1 MEDMPQFDEVL
12 HGSKWFVGQR
22 YGFFING
29 GLVSSKNCIIFARK
43 FRRTMQNVLYPLKFK
58 PVFKDKIWGGRKIKE
73 QLGMDY
79 GSLPNCG
86 ELWLLSGL
94 WDEQSEVANGDFEGD
109 EINDLVETFM
119 GDLVGDSVFDEY
131 GEQFPL
137 LLKIIDANDWLSV
150 QVHPDDELAEKR
162 GLGNGKTEMWY
173 VMQADE
179 DAELVMGF
187 NREMTRMDYVEA
199 LETNTLQEVLNHE
212 SAEAGDVFFIPAGR
226 VHALGPGIM
235 VAEIQQTSDTTYR
248 IYDWDRI
255 NEAGMSREL
264 HIPQSVEAID
274 GAMPDDYKTHVPNV
288 MNRTVQVVDTQYFV
302 TNLLQLQGEMEK
314 DYSNLDSFVVLL
326 CTNGNFSL
334 RWENGAVF
342 VNQGEC
348 VLIPN
353 VIKKVAIRAEQY
365 CKLLEVYCQ
374 IEER

>member
-1 MEDMPQFDEVL
+1 
-12 HGSKWFVGQR
+12 
-22 YGFFING
+22 
-29 GLVSSKNCIIFARK
+29 
-43 FRRTMQNVLYPLKFK
+43 MQTVLYPLKFK
-58 PVFKDKIWGGRKIKE
+58 PIFKDKIWGGRKIKE
-73 QLGMDY
+73 QLGLDF

-86 ELWLLSGL
+86 EVWLLSGL
-94 WDEQSEVANGDFEGD
+94 WDEQSEVANGDFDGD

-119 GDLVGDSVFDEY
+119 GDLVGESVFDKY

-162 GLGNGKTEMWY
+162 GIGNGKTEMWY
-173 VMQADE
+173 VMHADK

-187 NREMTRMDYVEA
+187 NREMTRMDYVKVMKN
-199 LETNTLQEVLNHE
+199 NTLREVLNYE
-212 SAEAGDVFFIPAGR
+212 KVEAGDVFFIPAGR
-226 VHALGPGIM
+226 VHALGPDIM

-274 GAMPDDYKTHVPNV
+274 FAIPDQYKIEEQDV
-288 MNRTVQVVDTQYFV
+288 MNKTVPVVDCQYFV

-314 DYSNLDSFVVLL
+314 DYSNLDSFVILL
-326 CTNGNFSL
+326 CTEGNFSL
-334 RWENGAVF
+334 VWENGAVF
-342 VNQGEC
+342 VKQGEC

-353 VIKKVAIRAEQY
+353 IVKKVSIRAERY

-374 IEER
+374 IEES

>member
-1 MEDMPQFDEVL
+1 
-12 HGSKWFVGQR
+12 
-22 YGFFING
+22 
-29 GLVSSKNCIIFARK
+29 
-43 FRRTMQNVLYPLKFK
+43 MQTVLYPMKFK
-58 PVFKDKIWGGRKIKE
+58 PIFKDKIWGGRKIKE
-73 QLGMDY
+73 VLGMDY

-86 ELWLLSGL
+86 EAWLLSGL
-94 WDEQSEVANGDFEGD
+94 WDEQSIVANGDFEGD

-119 GDLVGDSVFDEY
+119 GDLVGEAVFDKY

-162 GLGNGKTEMWY
+162 GIGNGKTEMWY
-173 VMQADE
+173 VMHADK

-187 NREMTRMDYVEA
+187 NREMTRMDYVKVMKN
-199 LETNTLQEVLNHE
+199 NTLRDVLNYE
-212 SAEAGDVFFIPAGR
+212 KVEAGDVFFIPAGR
-226 VHALGPGIM
+226 VHALGPDIM

-274 GAMPDDYKTHVPNV
+274 FNIPDQYKIEVQDV
-288 MNRTVQVVDTQYFV
+288 MNKTVPVVDCQYFV

-314 DYSNLDSFVVLL
+314 DYSNLDSFVILL
-326 CTNGNFSL
+326 CMEGIFSL
-334 RWENGAVF
+334 VWENGAVF
-342 VNQGEC
+342 VKQGEC

-353 VIKKVAIRAEQY
+353 IVKKVSIRAERY

>member
-1 MEDMPQFDEVL
+1 
-12 HGSKWFVGQR
+12 
-22 YGFFING
+22 
-29 GLVSSKNCIIFARK
+29 
-43 FRRTMQNVLYPLKFK
+43 MQTVLYPLKFK
-58 PVFKDKIWGGRKIKE
+58 PIFKDKIWGGRKIKE
-73 QLGMDY
+73 VLGMDY
-79 GSLPNCG
+79 GPLPNCG
-86 ELWLLSGL
+86 EVWLLSGL
-94 WDEQSEVANGDFEGD
+94 WDEQSQVVNGDFEGD

-119 GDLVGDSVFDEY
+119 SDLVGESVFDKY

-162 GLGNGKTEMWY
+162 GIGNGKTEMWY
-173 VMQADE
+173 VMHADK

-187 NREMTRMDYVEA
+187 DREMTRMDYVKVMKN
-199 LETNTLQEVLNHE
+199 NTLREVLNYE
-212 SAEAGDVFFIPAGR
+212 KVEAGDVFFIPAGR
-226 VHALGPGIM
+226 VHALGPDIM

-255 NEAGMSREL
+255 NEAGMSRKL

-274 GAMPDDYKTHVPNV
+274 FNIPDQYKIEVPDV
-288 MNRTVQVVDTQYFV
+288 MNKTVPVVDCQYFV

-314 DYSNLDSFVVLL
+314 DYSNLDSFVILL
-326 CTNGNFSL
+326 CTEGFFSL
-334 RWENGAVF
+334 VWENGAVF
-342 VNQGEC
+342 VKQGEC

-353 VIKKVAIRAEQY
+353 TIKKVSIRAERY

>member
-1 MEDMPQFDEVL
+1 M
-12 HGSKWFVGQR
+12 S
-22 YGFFING
+22 
-29 GLVSSKNCIIFARK
+29 
-43 FRRTMQNVLYPLKFK
+43 TVLYPLKFN
-58 PVFKDKIWGGRKIKE
+58 PIFKDKIWGGRKIKE
-73 QLGMDY
+73 VLGMDY
-79 GSLPNCG
+79 GPLPNCG
-86 ELWLLSGL
+86 EVWLLSGI
-94 WDEQSEVANGDFEGD
+94 WDEQSTIANGDFEGD

-119 GDLVGDSVFDEY
+119 GDLVGESVFDKY

-137 LLKIIDANDWLSV
+137 LLKIIDANDWLSI

-187 NREMTRMDYVEA
+187 NREMTRMDYVKVMEN
-199 LETNTLQEVLNHE
+199 NTLRDVLNYE
-212 SAEAGDVFFIPAGR
+212 QVKAGDVFFIPAGR
-226 VHALGPGIM
+226 VHALGPDIM

-274 GAMPDDYKTHVPNV
+274 FGIPDQYKTEVPDV
-288 MNRTVQVVDTQYFV
+288 MNKTVPVVDCQYFV

-314 DYSNLDSFVVLL
+314 DYSNLDSFVILIAL
-326 CTNGNFSL
+326 EGNFSL
-334 RWENGAVF
+334 KWENGAIF

-353 VIKKVAIRAEQY
+353 LIKKVAIRAEKY

-374 IEER
+374 IEENEF

>member
-1 MEDMPQFDEVL
+1 
-12 HGSKWFVGQR
+12 
-22 YGFFING
+22 
-29 GLVSSKNCIIFARK
+29 
-43 FRRTMQNVLYPLKFK
+43 MQTVLYPLKFK
-58 PVFKDKIWGGRKIKE
+58 PIFKDKIWGGRKIKE
-73 QLGMDY
+73 QLGLDF

-86 ELWLLSGL
+86 EVWLLSGL
-94 WDEQSEVANGDFEGD
+94 WDEQSEVANGDFVGD

-119 GDLVGDSVFDEY
+119 GDLVGESVFDKY

-162 GLGNGKTEMWY
+162 GIGNGKTEMWY
-173 VMQADE
+173 VMHADK

-187 NREMTRMDYVEA
+187 NREMTRMDYVKVMKN
-199 LETNTLQEVLNHE
+199 NTLREVLNYE
-212 SAEAGDVFFIPAGR
+212 KVEAGDVFFIPAGR
-226 VHALGPGIM
+226 VHALGPDIM

-274 GAMPDDYKTHVPNV
+274 FAIPDQYKIEVQDV
-288 MNRTVQVVDTQYFV
+288 MNKTVPVVDCQYFV

-314 DYSNLDSFVVLL
+314 DYSNLDSFVILL
-326 CTNGNFSL
+326 CTEGIFSL
-334 RWENGAVF
+334 VWENGAVF
-342 VNQGEC
+342 VKQGEC

-353 VIKKVAIRAEQY
+353 TIKKVSIRAERY

>member
-1 MEDMPQFDEVL
+1 
-12 HGSKWFVGQR
+12 
-22 YGFFING
+22 
-29 GLVSSKNCIIFARK
+29 
-43 FRRTMQNVLYPLKFK
+43 MQSVLYPFKFK
-58 PVFKDKIWGGRKIKE
+58 PIFKDKIWGGRKIKE
-73 QLGMDY
+73 VLGMDY
-79 GSLPNCG
+79 GALPNCG
-86 ELWLLSGL
+86 EMWLLSGL
-94 WDEQSEVANGDFEGD
+94 WEEQSQIANGDFEGD

-119 GDLVGDSVFDEY
+119 GDLVGESVFDKY

-173 VMQADE
+173 VMQAEE

-199 LETNTLQEVLNHE
+199 LETNALQEVLNHE
-212 SAEAGDVFFIPAGR
+212 QVEAGDVFFIPAGR

-255 NEAGMSREL
+255 DVAGMRREL
-264 HIPQSVEAID
+264 HVAQSVEAID
-274 GAMPDDYKTHVPNV
+274 GTMPDDYKIHVPNV

-326 CTNGNFSL
+326 CTSGNFTL
-334 RWENGAVF
+334 KWENGAVF
-342 VNQGEC
+342 VKQGEC

-353 VIKKVAIRAEQY
+353 LIKKVTIRAEQY

>member
-1 MEDMPQFDEVL
+1 M
-12 HGSKWFVGQR
+12 ST
-22 YGFFING
+22 I
-29 GLVSSKNCIIFARK
+29 
-43 FRRTMQNVLYPLKFK
+43 LYPLKFN
-58 PVFKDKIWGGRKIKE
+58 PIFKDKIWGGRKIKE
-73 QLGMDY
+73 VLGMDY
-79 GSLPNCG
+79 GPLPNCG
-86 ELWLLSGL
+86 EVWLLSGI
-94 WDEQSEVANGDFEGD
+94 WDEQSTIANGDFEGD

-119 GDLVGDSVFDEY
+119 GDLVGESVFDKY

-137 LLKIIDANDWLSV
+137 LLKIIDANDWLSI

-187 NREMTRMDYVEA
+187 NREMTRMDYVKVMEN
-199 LETNTLQEVLNHE
+199 NTLRDVLNYE
-212 SAEAGDVFFIPAGR
+212 QVKAGDVFFIPAGR
-226 VHALGPGIM
+226 VHALGPDIM

-274 GAMPDDYKTHVPNV
+274 FGIPDQYKTEVPDV
-288 MNRTVQVVDTQYFV
+288 MNKTVPVVDCQYFV

-314 DYSNLDSFVVLL
+314 DYSNLDSFVILIAL
-326 CTNGNFSL
+326 EGNFSL
-334 RWENGAVF
+334 KWENGAIF

-353 VIKKVAIRAEQY
+353 LIKKVTIRAEKY

-374 IEER
+374 IEEKEF

>member
-1 MEDMPQFDEVL
+1 
-12 HGSKWFVGQR
+12 
-22 YGFFING
+22 
-29 GLVSSKNCIIFARK
+29 
-43 FRRTMQNVLYPLKFK
+43 MQTVLYPLKFK
-58 PVFKDKIWGGRKIKE
+58 PIFKDKIWGGRKIKE
-73 QLGMDY
+73 QLGLDF

-86 ELWLLSGL
+86 EVWLLSGL
-94 WDEQSEVANGDFEGD
+94 WDEQSEVANGDFKGD

-119 GDLVGDSVFDEY
+119 GDLVGESVFDKY

-162 GLGNGKTEMWY
+162 GIGNGKTEMWY
-173 VMQADE
+173 VMHADK

-187 NREMTRMDYVEA
+187 NREMTRMDYVKVMKN
-199 LETNTLQEVLNHE
+199 NTLREVLNYE
-212 SAEAGDVFFIPAGR
+212 KVEAGDVFFIPAGR
-226 VHALGPGIM
+226 VHALGPDIM

-274 GAMPDDYKTHVPNV
+274 FAIPDQYKIEVQDV
-288 MNRTVQVVDTQYFV
+288 MNKTVPVVDCQYFV

-314 DYSNLDSFVVLL
+314 DYSNLDSFVILL
-326 CTNGNFSL
+326 CTEGIFSL
-334 RWENGAVF
+334 VWENGAVF
-342 VNQGEC
+342 VKKGEC

-353 VIKKVAIRAEQY
+353 IIKKVSIRAERY

>member
-1 MEDMPQFDEVL
+1 M
-12 HGSKWFVGQR
+12 
-22 YGFFING
+22 
-29 GLVSSKNCIIFARK
+29 
-43 FRRTMQNVLYPLKFK
+43 RTVLYPLKFK
-58 PVFKDKIWGGRKIKE
+58 PIFKDKIWGGRKIKE
-73 QLGMDY
+73 QLGLDF
-79 GSLPNCG
+79 GPLPNCG
-86 ELWLLSGL
+86 EVWLLSGL

-119 GDLVGDSVFDEY
+119 GDLVGESVFDKY

-162 GLGNGKTEMWY
+162 GIGNGKTEMWY
-173 VMQADE
+173 VMHADK

-187 NREMTRMDYVEA
+187 NREMTRMDYVKVMKN
-199 LETNTLQEVLNHE
+199 NTLRDVLNYE
-212 SAEAGDVFFIPAGR
+212 KVEAGDVFFIPAGR
-226 VHALGPGIM
+226 VHALGPDIM

-274 GAMPDDYKTHVPNV
+274 FAIPDQYKIEVQDV
-288 MNRTVQVVDTQYFV
+288 MNKTVPVVDCQYFV

-314 DYSNLDSFVVLL
+314 DYSNLDSFVILL
-326 CTNGNFSL
+326 CTEGIFSL
-334 RWENGAVF
+334 VWENGAVF
-342 VNQGEC
+342 VKQGEC

-353 VIKKVAIRAEQY
+353 IVKKVSIRAERY

-374 IEER
+374 IEES

>member
-1 MEDMPQFDEVL
+1 
-12 HGSKWFVGQR
+12 
-22 YGFFING
+22 
-29 GLVSSKNCIIFARK
+29 
-43 FRRTMQNVLYPLKFK
+43 MQTVLYPLKFK
-58 PVFKDKIWGGRKIKE
+58 PIFKDKIWGGRKIKE
-73 QLGMDY
+73 QLGLDF

-86 ELWLLSGL
+86 EVWLLSGL
-94 WDEQSEVANGDFEGD
+94 WDEQSEVANGDFKGD

-119 GDLVGDSVFDEY
+119 GDLVGESVFDKY

-162 GLGNGKTEMWY
+162 GIGNGKTEMWY
-173 VMQADE
+173 VMHADK
-179 DAELVMGF
+179 DAELVVGF
-187 NREMTRMDYVEA
+187 NREMTRMDYVKVMKN
-199 LETNTLQEVLNHE
+199 NTLREVLNYE
-212 SAEAGDVFFIPAGR
+212 KVEAGDVFFIPAGR
-226 VHALGPGIM
+226 VHALGPDIM

-274 GAMPDDYKTHVPNV
+274 FAIPDQYKIEVQDV
-288 MNRTVQVVDTQYFV
+288 MNKTVPVVDCQYFV

-314 DYSNLDSFVVLL
+314 DYSNLDSFVILL
-326 CTNGNFSL
+326 CTEGNFSL
-334 RWENGAVF
+334 VWENGAVF
-342 VNQGEC
+342 VKQGEC

-353 VIKKVAIRAEQY
+353 IVKKVSIRAERY

-374 IEER
+374 IEES

>member
-1 MEDMPQFDEVL
+1 
-12 HGSKWFVGQR
+12 
-22 YGFFING
+22 
-29 GLVSSKNCIIFARK
+29 
-43 FRRTMQNVLYPLKFK
+43 MQTVLYPLKFK
-58 PVFKDKIWGGRKIKE
+58 PIFKDKIWGGRKIKE
-73 QLGMDY
+73 QLGLDF

-86 ELWLLSGL
+86 EVWLLSGL
-94 WDEQSEVANGDFEGD
+94 WDEQSEVANGDFVGD

-119 GDLVGDSVFDEY
+119 GDLVGESVFDKY

-162 GLGNGKTEMWY
+162 GIGNGKTEMWY
-173 VMQADE
+173 VMHADK

-187 NREMTRMDYVEA
+187 NREMTRMDYVKVMKN
-199 LETNTLQEVLNHE
+199 NTLRDVLNYE
-212 SAEAGDVFFIPAGR
+212 KVEAGDVFFIPAGR
-226 VHALGPGIM
+226 VHALGPDIM

-274 GAMPDDYKTHVPNV
+274 FNIPDQYKIEVQDV
-288 MNRTVQVVDTQYFV
+288 MNKTVPVVDCQYFV

-314 DYSNLDSFVVLL
+314 DYSNLDSFVILL
-326 CTNGNFSL
+326 CTEGIFSL
-334 RWENGAVF
+334 VWENGAVF
-342 VNQGEC
+342 VKQGEC

-353 VIKKVAIRAEQY
+353 IVKKVSIRAERY

>member
-1 MEDMPQFDEVL
+1 
-12 HGSKWFVGQR
+12 
-22 YGFFING
+22 
-29 GLVSSKNCIIFARK
+29 
-43 FRRTMQNVLYPLKFK
+43 LKFK
-58 PVFKDKIWGGRKIKE
+58 PIFKERIWGGHKIKDV
-73 QLGMDY
+73 LGMDY
-79 GSLPNCG
+79 GPLPNCG

-119 GDLVGDSVFDEY
+119 GDLVGESVFDQY

-162 GLGNGKTEMWY
+162 DLGNGKTEMWY
-173 VMQADE
+173 VMQADK
-179 DAELVMGF
+179 DAELIMGF
-187 NREMTRMDYVEA
+187 NKEMTRMDYVNVMKN
-199 LETNTLQEVLNHE
+199 NTLKETLNHE
-212 SAEAGDVFFIPAGR
+212 QVKAGDVFFIPAGR
-226 VHALGPGIM
+226 VHALGPDIM

-274 GAMPDDYKTHVPNV
+274 FNIPDQYRIEVPDV
-288 MNRTVQVVDTQYFV
+288 MNRTVPVVDCQYFV

-314 DYSNLDSFVVLL
+314 DYANLDSFVILMAL
-326 CTNGNFSL
+326 EGNFSL
-334 RWENGAVF
+334 IWENGAIF
-342 VNQGEC
+342 VNAGEC
-348 VLIPN
+348 VLVPN
-353 VIKKVAIRAEQY
+353 VIKKVTIRAERY

-374 IEER
+374 LVES

>member
-1 MEDMPQFDEVL
+1 M
-12 HGSKWFVGQR
+12 K
-22 YGFFING
+22 
-29 GLVSSKNCIIFARK
+29 
-43 FRRTMQNVLYPLKFK
+43 QNVLYPLKFK
-58 PVFKDKIWGGRKIKE
+58 PIFKDKIWGGRKIKE
-73 QLGMDY
+73 QLGLDF

-86 ELWLLSGL
+86 EVWLLSGL

-119 GDLVGDSVFDEY
+119 SDLVGESVFDKY

-162 GLGNGKTEMWY
+162 GIGNGKTEMWY
-173 VMQADE
+173 VMHADK

-187 NREMTRMDYVEA
+187 NREMTRMDYVKVMKN
-199 LETNTLQEVLNHE
+199 NTLRDVLNYE
-212 SAEAGDVFFIPAGR
+212 KVEAGDVFFIPAGR
-226 VHALGPGIM
+226 VHALGPDIM
-235 VAEIQQTSDTTYR
+235 VAEIQQTSDMTYR

-274 GAMPDDYKTHVPNV
+274 FAIPDQYKIEVQDV
-288 MNRTVQVVDTQYFV
+288 MNKTVPVVDCQYFV

-314 DYSNLDSFVVLL
+314 DYSNLDSFVILL
-326 CTNGNFSL
+326 CTEGNFSL
-334 RWENGAVF
+334 VWENGAVF
-342 VNQGEC
+342 VKQGEC

-353 VIKKVAIRAEQY
+353 IVKKVSIRAERY

>member
-1 MEDMPQFDEVL
+1 
-12 HGSKWFVGQR
+12 
-22 YGFFING
+22 
-29 GLVSSKNCIIFARK
+29 
-43 FRRTMQNVLYPLKFK
+43 MQTVLYPLKFK
-58 PVFKDKIWGGRKIKE
+58 PIFKDKIWGGRKIKE
-73 QLGMDY
+73 QLGLDF

-86 ELWLLSGL
+86 EVWLLSGL
-94 WDEQSEVANGDFEGD
+94 WDEQSEVANGDFVGD

-119 GDLVGDSVFDEY
+119 SDLVGESVFDKY

-162 GLGNGKTEMWY
+162 GIGNGKTEMWY
-173 VMQADE
+173 VMHADK

-187 NREMTRMDYVEA
+187 NREMTRMDYVKVMKN
-199 LETNTLQEVLNHE
+199 NTLRDVLNYE
-212 SAEAGDVFFIPAGR
+212 KVEAGDVFFIPAGR
-226 VHALGPGIM
+226 VHALGPDIM

-274 GAMPDDYKTHVPNV
+274 FNIPDQYKIEVQDV
-288 MNRTVQVVDTQYFV
+288 MNKTVPVVDCQYFV

-314 DYSNLDSFVVLL
+314 DYSNLDSFVILL
-326 CTNGNFSL
+326 CTEGIFSL
-334 RWENGAVF
+334 VWENGAVF
-342 VNQGEC
+342 VKQGEC

-353 VIKKVAIRAEQY
+353 IVKKVSIRAERY